1 MNDANL
7 IEKVRQYVYAYIGT
21 FHESRLNSLRNL
33 ELKQLLKRKNP
44 YLFRAKIF
52 SLLMI

>member
-7 IEKVRQYVYAYIGT
+7 IEKVRQYVYAHIGT

-52 SLLMI
+52 SLLLI